1 MSMDTALIRQRFSA
15 ASASYDAE
23 AEAQQH
29 IAAHL
34 WALAAPHIATG
45 AAVLEVGAG
54 TGLLTRLILEAQP
67 RSLTVNDLYISPQ
80 VHELAQEFAEA
91 SGQEHPGQK
100 LPGKEH
106 PAREYPDREQPG
118 SIQCR
123 EGDAEHLDF
132 GGPFDAVL
140 SASTVQWFAD
150 IPAFFAR
157 CAGVLPK
164 GGLLAFSSFLPG
176 NLQEVAE
183 LTGVGLTYG
192 STAQLQGQLASHFDL
207 LAMEQGDVTLHFASP
222 RHVLLHLRH
231 TGVTGIRSVV
241 WGKNSYKD
249 FVARY
254 TARYGNEQG
263 VRLTYRPVYVLAKS
277 KGLLC
282 G

>member
-1 MSMDTALIRQRFSA
+1 MDTALIRQRFSA

-23 AEAQQH
+23 AEAQQY
-29 IAAHL
+29 IAARL
-34 WALAAPHIATG
+34 WALAAPHFPSG
-45 AAVLEVGAG
+45 ADVLEIGAG

-67 RSLTVNDLYISPQ
+67 RSLTVNDLYLSPQ
-80 VHELAQEFAEA
+80 VQELAHQF
-91 SGQEHPGQK
+91 SG
-100 LPGKEH
+100 
-106 PAREYPDREQPG
+106 RV
-118 SIQCR
+118 QCR
-123 EGDAEHLDF
+123 EGDAEHLEF

-157 CAGVLPK
+157 CAGLLPK

-176 NLQEVAE
+176 NLQEVAA
-183 LTGVGLTYG
+183 LTGVGLTYA
-192 STAQLQGQLASHFDL
+192 SAAELQGQLAPNFDL
-207 LAMEQGDVTLHFASP
+207 LAVEQGDVTLHFASP

-254 TARYGNEQG
+254 TARYGNAQG

-277 KGLLC
+277 KGMPC
-282 G
+282 GKP

>member
-1 MSMDTALIRQRFSA
+1 MDTALIRQRFSA

-29 IAAHL
+29 IAARL
-34 WALAAPHIATG
+34 WALAAPHVPSG
-45 AAVLEVGAG
+45 ADVLEIGAG

-67 RSLTVNDLYISPQ
+67 RSLTVNDLYLSPQ
-80 VHELAQEFAEA
+80 VQELAQQF
-91 SGQEHPGQK
+91 SG
-100 LPGKEH
+100 
-106 PAREYPDREQPG
+106 RV
-118 SIQCR
+118 QCR
-123 EGDAEHLDF
+123 VGDAEHLEF

-183 LTGVGLTYG
+183 LTGVGLSY
-192 STAQLQGQLASHFDL
+192 ARAAELQGQLAPHFEL
-207 LAMEQGDVTLHFASP
+207 VAMEQGDVTLHFASP

-241 WGKNSYKD
+241 WGKNSYKE

-254 TARYGNEQG
+254 TARYGNAQG

-277 KGLLC
+277 KGIPC

>member
-1 MSMDTALIRQRFSA
+1 MDTALIRQRFSA

-29 IAAHL
+29 IAARL
-34 WALAAPHIATG
+34 WALAAPHVPSG
-45 AAVLEVGAG
+45 ADVLEIGAG

-67 RSLTVNDLYISPQ
+67 RSLTVNDLYLSPQ
-80 VHELAQEFAEA
+80 VQELAQQF
-91 SGQEHPGQK
+91 SG
-100 LPGKEH
+100 
-106 PAREYPDREQPG
+106 RV
-118 SIQCR
+118 QCR
-123 EGDAEHLDF
+123 EGDAEHLEF

-176 NLQEVAE
+176 NLQEVAA
-183 LTGVGLTYG
+183 LTGVGLTYA
-192 STAQLQGQLASHFDL
+192 SAAELQGQLAPNFDL
-207 LAMEQGDVTLHFASP
+207 LAVEQGDVTLHFASP

-254 TARYGNEQG
+254 TARYGNAQG

-277 KGLLC
+277 KGMPC
-282 G
+282 GKP

>member
-1 MSMDTALIRQRFSA
+1 MDTALIRQRFSA

-29 IAAHL
+29 IAARL
-34 WALAAPHIATG
+34 WALAAPHVPSG
-45 AAVLEVGAG
+45 ADVLEIGAG

-67 RSLTVNDLYISPQ
+67 RSLTVNDLYLSPQ
-80 VHELAQEFAEA
+80 VQELAQQF
-91 SGQEHPGQK
+91 SG
-100 LPGKEH
+100 
-106 PAREYPDREQPG
+106 RV
-118 SIQCR
+118 QCR
-123 EGDAEHLDF
+123 VGDAEHLEF

-176 NLQEVAE
+176 NLQEVAD
-183 LTGVGLTYG
+183 LTGVGLTYA
-192 STAQLQGQLASHFDL
+192 SAAELQGQLAPNFDL
-207 LAMEQGDVTLHFASP
+207 LAVEQGDVTLHFASP

-254 TARYGNEQG
+254 TARYGNAQG

-277 KGLLC
+277 KGMPC
-282 G
+282 GKP

>member
-29 IAAHL
+29 IAARL
-34 WALAAPHIATG
+34 WALAAPHVTSG
-45 AAVLEVGAG
+45 ADVLEIGAG

-80 VHELAQEFAEA
+80 VEGLAQQF
-91 SGQEHPGQK
+91 SG
-100 LPGKEH
+100 
-106 PAREYPDREQPG
+106 RV
-118 SIQCR
+118 QCR
-123 EGDAEHLDF
+123 EGDAEHLEF

-150 IPAFFAR
+150 ISAFFAR

-183 LTGVGLTYG
+183 LTGVGLSY
-192 STAQLQGQLASHFDL
+192 ARAAELQGQLAPHFDL

>member
-91 SGQEHPGQK
+91 SGREQ
-100 LPGKEH
+100 

-118 SIQCR
+118 SVQCR

-140 SASTVQWFAD
+140 SASTVQWFTD

-192 STAQLQGQLASHFDL
+192 STAQLQGQLAPHFDL

>member
-1 MSMDTALIRQRFSA
+1 MDTALIRQRFSA

-29 IAAHL
+29 IAARL
-34 WALAAPHIATG
+34 WALAAPHVPSG
-45 AAVLEVGAG
+45 ADVLEIGAG

-67 RSLTVNDLYISPQ
+67 RSLTVNDLYLSPQ
-80 VHELAQEFAEA
+80 VQELAQQF
-91 SGQEHPGQK
+91 SG
-100 LPGKEH
+100 
-106 PAREYPDREQPG
+106 RV
-118 SIQCR
+118 QCR
-123 EGDAEHLDF
+123 VGDAEHLEF

-183 LTGVGLTYG
+183 LTGVGLSY
-192 STAQLQGQLASHFDL
+192 ARAAELQGQLAPHFDL

-254 TARYGNEQG
+254 TARYGNAQG

-277 KGLLC
+277 KGIPC

>member
-29 IAAHL
+29 IAARL
-34 WALAAPHIATG
+34 WALAAPHLAPG
-45 AAVLEVGAG
+45 AAVLEIGAG
-54 TGLLTRLILEAQP
+54 TGLLTRLVLDAQP

-80 VHELAQEFAEA
+80 VQELVEALAQKN
-91 SGQEHPGQK
+91 PG
-100 LPGKEH
+100 
-106 PAREYPDREQPG
+106 RV
-118 SIQCR
+118 QCR
-123 EGDAEHLDF
+123 EGDAEHLEL

-140 SASTVQWFAD
+140 SASTVQWFTD
-150 IPAFFAR
+150 IAAFFAR
-157 CAGVLPK
+157 CAHVLPK

-183 LTGVGLTYG
+183 LTGVGLAYCSAAELLG
-192 STAQLQGQLASHFDL
+192 HLARHFDL
-207 LAMEQGDVTLHFASP
+207 LAMEQGDITLHFASP
-222 RHVLLHLRH
+222 RDVLLHLRH

-263 VRLTYRPVYVLAKS
+263 VRLTYRPVYVVAAS
-277 KGLLC
+277 KG
-282 G
+282 

>member
-1 MSMDTALIRQRFSA
+1 MDTALIRQRFSA

-29 IAAHL
+29 IAARL
-34 WALAAPHIATG
+34 WALAAPHVTSG
-45 AAVLEVGAG
+45 ADVLEIGAG

-67 RSLTVNDLYISPQ
+67 RSLTVNDLYLSPQ
-80 VHELAQEFAEA
+80 VQELAQQF
-91 SGQEHPGQK
+91 SG
-100 LPGKEH
+100 
-106 PAREYPDREQPG
+106 RV
-118 SIQCR
+118 QCR
-123 EGDAEHLDF
+123 EGDAEHLEF

-176 NLQEVAE
+176 NLQEVAA
-183 LTGVGLTYG
+183 LTGVGLTYA
-192 STAQLQGQLASHFDL
+192 SAAELQGQLAPNFDL
-207 LAMEQGDVTLHFASP
+207 LAVEQGDVTLHFASP

-254 TARYGNEQG
+254 TARYGNAQG

-277 KGLLC
+277 KGMPC
-282 G
+282 GKP

>member
-1 MSMDTALIRQRFSA
+1 MDTALIRQRFSA

-29 IAAHL
+29 IAARL
-34 WALAAPHIATG
+34 WALAAPHIASG
-45 AAVLEVGAG
+45 AAVLEIGAG

-80 VHELAQEFAEA
+80 VEGLAQQF
-91 SGQEHPGQK
+91 SG
-100 LPGKEH
+100 
-106 PAREYPDREQPG
+106 RV
-118 SIQCR
+118 QCR
-123 EGDAEHLDF
+123 EGDAEHLEF

-192 STAQLQGQLASHFDL
+192 STAQLQGQLAPHFDL
-207 LAMEQGDVTLHFASP
+207 LAMEQCDVTLHFASP

>member
-29 IAAHL
+29 IAARL
-34 WALAAPHIATG
+34 WALAAPHVPSG
-45 AAVLEVGAG
+45 ADVLEIGAG
-54 TGLLTRLILEAQP
+54 TGLLTRLSLEAQP
-67 RSLTVNDLYISPQ
+67 RSLTVNDLYLSPQ
-80 VHELAQEFAEA
+80 VQELAHQF
-91 SGQEHPGQK
+91 SG
-100 LPGKEH
+100 
-106 PAREYPDREQPG
+106 RV
-118 SIQCR
+118 QCR
-123 EGDAEHLDF
+123 EGDAEHLEF

-176 NLQEVAE
+176 NLQEVAD
-183 LTGVGLTYG
+183 LTGVGLTYA
-192 STAQLQGQLASHFDL
+192 SAAELQGQLAPNFDL
-207 LAMEQGDVTLHFASP
+207 LAVEQGDVTLHFASP

-263 VRLTYRPVYVLAKS
+263 VRLTYRPVYVLAKC

-282 G
+282 GKP

>member
-1 MSMDTALIRQRFSA
+1 MDTALIRQRFSA

-29 IAAHL
+29 IAARL
-34 WALAAPHIATG
+34 WALAAPHVPSG
-45 AAVLEVGAG
+45 ADVLEIGAG

-67 RSLTVNDLYISPQ
+67 RSLTVNDLYLSPQ
-80 VHELAQEFAEA
+80 VQELAQQF
-91 SGQEHPGQK
+91 SG
-100 LPGKEH
+100 
-106 PAREYPDREQPG
+106 RV
-118 SIQCR
+118 QCR
-123 EGDAEHLDF
+123 EGDAEHLEF

-157 CAGVLPK
+157 CAGLLPK

-176 NLQEVAE
+176 NLQEVAA
-183 LTGVGLTYG
+183 LTGVGLTYA
-192 STAQLQGQLASHFDL
+192 SAAELQGQLAPNFDL
-207 LAMEQGDVTLHFASP
+207 LAVEQGDVTLHFASP

-254 TARYGNEQG
+254 TARYGNAQG

-277 KGLLC
+277 KGMPC
-282 G
+282 GKP

>member
-1 MSMDTALIRQRFSA
+1 MDTALIRQRFSA

-29 IAAHL
+29 IAARL
-34 WALAAPHIATG
+34 WALAAPHLAAG
-45 AAVLEVGAG
+45 ADVLEIGAG

-80 VHELAQEFAEA
+80 VEGLAQQF
-91 SGQEHPGQK
+91 SG
-100 LPGKEH
+100 
-106 PAREYPDREQPG
+106 RV
-118 SIQCR
+118 QCR
-123 EGDAEHLDF
+123 EGDAEHLEF

-157 CAGVLPK
+157 GAGVLPK

-183 LTGVGLTYG
+183 LTGVGLSY
-192 STAQLQGQLASHFDL
+192 ARAAELQGQLAPHFEL
-207 LAMEQGDVTLHFASP
+207 VAMEQGDVTLHFASP

-241 WGKNSYKD
+241 WGKNSYKE

-254 TARYGNEQG
+254 TARYGNAQG

-277 KGLLC
+277 KGIPC
-282 G
+282 GKP

>member
-1 MSMDTALIRQRFSA
+1 MDTALIRQRFSA

-29 IAAHL
+29 IAARL
-34 WALAAPHIATG
+34 WALAAPHVPSG
-45 AAVLEVGAG
+45 ADVLEIGAG

-67 RSLTVNDLYISPQ
+67 RSLTVNDLYLSPQ
-80 VHELAQEFAEA
+80 VQELAQQF
-91 SGQEHPGQK
+91 SG
-100 LPGKEH
+100 
-106 PAREYPDREQPG
+106 RV
-118 SIQCR
+118 QCR
-123 EGDAEHLDF
+123 EGDAEHLEF

-157 CAGVLPK
+157 CAGLLPK

-176 NLQEVAE
+176 NLQEVAA
-183 LTGVGLTYG
+183 LTGVGLTYA
-192 STAQLQGQLASHFDL
+192 SAAELQGQLAPNFDL
-207 LAMEQGDVTLHFASP
+207 LAVEQGDVTLHFASP

-263 VRLTYRPVYVLAKS
+263 VRLTYRPVYVLAKC

-282 G
+282 GKP

>member
-29 IAAHL
+29 IAARL
-34 WALAAPHIATG
+34 WALAAPHVPSG
-45 AAVLEVGAG
+45 ADVLEIGAG

-67 RSLTVNDLYISPQ
+67 RSLTVNDLYLSPQ
-80 VHELAQEFAEA
+80 VQELAQQF
-91 SGQEHPGQK
+91 SG
-100 LPGKEH
+100 
-106 PAREYPDREQPG
+106 RV
-118 SIQCR
+118 QCR
-123 EGDAEHLDF
+123 VGDAEHLEF

-176 NLQEVAE
+176 NLQEVAA
-183 LTGVGLTYG
+183 LTGVGLTYA
-192 STAQLQGQLASHFDL
+192 SAAELQGQLAPNFDL
-207 LAMEQGDVTLHFASP
+207 LAVEQGDVTLHFASP

-254 TARYGNEQG
+254 TARYGNAQG

-277 KGLLC
+277 KGIPC
-282 G
+282 GKP

>member
-1 MSMDTALIRQRFSA
+1 MDTALIRQRFSA

-29 IAAHL
+29 IAARL
-34 WALAAPHIATG
+34 WALAAPHVTSG
-45 AAVLEVGAG
+45 ADVLEIGAG

-67 RSLTVNDLYISPQ
+67 RSLTVNDLYLSPQ
-80 VHELAQEFAEA
+80 VQELAQQF
-91 SGQEHPGQK
+91 SG
-100 LPGKEH
+100 
-106 PAREYPDREQPG
+106 RV
-118 SIQCR
+118 QCR
-123 EGDAEHLDF
+123 EGDAEHLEF

-176 NLQEVAE
+176 NLQEVAA
-183 LTGVGLTYG
+183 LTGVGLTYA
-192 STAQLQGQLASHFDL
+192 SAAELQGQLAPNFDL
-207 LAMEQGDVTLHFASP
+207 LAVEQGDVTLHFASP

-254 TARYGNEQG
+254 TARYGNAQG

-277 KGLLC
+277 KEMPC
-282 G
+282 GKP

>member
-23 AEAQQH
+23 AEAQQQ

-34 WALAAPHIATG
+34 WALAAPHIAAG

-91 SGQEHPGQK
+91 SDREQPAREHPGSEQ
-100 LPGKEH
+100 PCS
-106 PAREYPDREQPG
+106 EQPG

-140 SASTVQWFAD
+140 SASTVQWFAN
-150 IPAFFAR
+150 IQAFFAR

>member
-34 WALAAPHIATG
+34 WALAAPHIATW

-67 RSLTVNDLYISPQ
+67 NSLTVNDLYISPQ
-80 VHELAQEFAEA
+80 VHELAKEFAEA
-91 SGQEHPGQK
+91 SGQK
-100 LPGKEH
+100 FPGKEH
-106 PAREYPDREQPG
+106 PGRV
-118 SIQCR
+118 QCH

-140 SASTVQWFAD
+140 SASTVQWFTD

-192 STAQLQGQLASHFDL
+192 SAVQLQGQLAPHFDL
-207 LAMEQGDVTLHFASP
+207 LAMEQSDVTLHFASP

-254 TARYGNEQG
+254 IARYGNEQG
-263 VRLTYRPVYVLAKS
+263 VRLTYRPVYVVAANRATP
-277 KGLLC
+277 
-282 G
+282 

>member
-1 MSMDTALIRQRFSA
+1 MDTALIRQRFSA

-29 IAAHL
+29 IAARL
-34 WALAAPHIATG
+34 WALAAPHVPSG
-45 AAVLEVGAG
+45 ADVLEIGAG

-67 RSLTVNDLYISPQ
+67 RSLTVNDLYLSPQ
-80 VHELAQEFAEA
+80 VQELAQQF
-91 SGQEHPGQK
+91 SG
-100 LPGKEH
+100 
-106 PAREYPDREQPG
+106 RV
-118 SIQCR
+118 QCR
-123 EGDAEHLDF
+123 VGDAEHLEF
-132 GGPFDAVL
+132 VGPFDAVL

-176 NLQEVAE
+176 NLQEVAA
-183 LTGVGLTYG
+183 LTGVGLTYA
-192 STAQLQGQLASHFDL
+192 SAAELQGQLAPNFDL
-207 LAMEQGDVTLHFASP
+207 LAVEQGDVTLHFASP

-254 TARYGNEQG
+254 TARYGNAQG

-277 KGLLC
+277 KGMPC
-282 G
+282 GKP

>member
-1 MSMDTALIRQRFSA
+1 MDTALIRQRFSA

-29 IAAHL
+29 IAARL
-34 WALAAPHIATG
+34 WALAAPHVPSG
-45 AAVLEVGAG
+45 ADVLEIGAG

-67 RSLTVNDLYISPQ
+67 RSLTVNDLYLSPQ
-80 VHELAQEFAEA
+80 VQELAQQF
-91 SGQEHPGQK
+91 SG
-100 LPGKEH
+100 
-106 PAREYPDREQPG
+106 RV
-118 SIQCR
+118 QCR
-123 EGDAEHLDF
+123 VGDAEHLEF

-157 CAGVLPK
+157 CAGLLPK

-176 NLQEVAE
+176 NLQEVAA
-183 LTGVGLTYG
+183 LTGVGLTYA
-192 STAQLQGQLASHFDL
+192 SAAELQGQLAPNFDL
-207 LAMEQGDVTLHFASP
+207 LAVEQGDVTLHFASP

-254 TARYGNEQG
+254 TARYGNAQG

-277 KGLLC
+277 KGMPC
-282 G
+282 GKP

>member
-29 IAAHL
+29 IAARL
-34 WALAAPHIATG
+34 WALAAPHVTSG
-45 AAVLEVGAG
+45 ADVLEIGAG

-67 RSLTVNDLYISPQ
+67 RSLTVNDLYLSPQ
-80 VHELAQEFAEA
+80 VQELAQQF
-91 SGQEHPGQK
+91 SG
-100 LPGKEH
+100 
-106 PAREYPDREQPG
+106 RV
-118 SIQCR
+118 QCR
-123 EGDAEHLDF
+123 EGDAEHLEF

-157 CAGVLPK
+157 GAGVLPK

-183 LTGVGLTYG
+183 LTGVGLSYA
-192 STAQLQGQLASHFDL
+192 SAAELQGQLAPHFDL

-254 TARYGNEQG
+254 TARYGNAQG

-277 KGLLC
+277 KEMPC
-282 G
+282 GKP

>member
-1 MSMDTALIRQRFSA
+1 MDTALIRQRFSA

-29 IAAHL
+29 IAARL
-34 WALAAPHIATG
+34 WALAAPHVPSG
-45 AAVLEVGAG
+45 ADVLEIGAG
-54 TGLLTRLILEAQP
+54 TGLLTRLILGAQP
-67 RSLTVNDLYISPQ
+67 RSLTVNDLYLSPQ
-80 VHELAQEFAEA
+80 VQELAQQF
-91 SGQEHPGQK
+91 SG
-100 LPGKEH
+100 
-106 PAREYPDREQPG
+106 RV
-118 SIQCR
+118 QCR
-123 EGDAEHLDF
+123 EGDAEHLEF

-183 LTGVGLTYG
+183 LTGVGLSY
-192 STAQLQGQLASHFDL
+192 ARAAELQGQLAPHFEL
-207 LAMEQGDVTLHFASP
+207 VAMEQGDVTLHFASP

-241 WGKNSYKD
+241 WGKNSYKE

-254 TARYGNEQG
+254 TARYGNGQG

-277 KGLLC
+277 KGMPC
-282 G
+282 GKP

>member
-29 IAAHL
+29 IAARL
-34 WALAAPHIATG
+34 WALAAPHIASG
-45 AAVLEVGAG
+45 AAVLEIGAG

-67 RSLTVNDLYISPQ
+67 RSLTVNDLYLSPQ
-80 VHELAQEFAEA
+80 VQELAQQF
-91 SGQEHPGQK
+91 SG
-100 LPGKEH
+100 
-106 PAREYPDREQPG
+106 RV
-118 SIQCR
+118 QCR
-123 EGDAEHLDF
+123 VGDAEHLEF

-176 NLQEVAE
+176 NLQEVAA
-183 LTGVGLTYG
+183 LTGVGLTYA
-192 STAQLQGQLASHFDL
+192 SAAELQGQLAPNFDL
-207 LAMEQGDVTLHFASP
+207 LAVEQGDVTLHFASP

-254 TARYGNEQG
+254 TARYGNAQG

-277 KGLLC
+277 KGIPC

>member
-29 IAAHL
+29 IATHL

-80 VHELAQEFAEA
+80 VHELVEVSAQER
-91 SGQEHPGQK
+91 S
-100 LPGKEH
+100 
-106 PAREYPDREQPG
+106 ARV
-118 SIQCR
+118 QCR
-123 EGDAEHLDF
+123 EGDAEQLDF
-132 GGPFDAVL
+132 GGPFDAML

-192 STAQLQGQLASHFDL
+192 SAAQLQGQLAPHFDL
-207 LAMEQGDVTLHFASP
+207 LAMEQGDITLRFASP

-241 WGKNSYKD
+241 WGKNSYKN

-282 G
+282 GKP

>member
-29 IAAHL
+29 IAARL
-34 WALAAPHIATG
+34 WALAAPHIAPG
-45 AAVLEVGAG
+45 AAVLEIGAG
-54 TGLLTRLILEAQP
+54 TGLLTRLVLDAQP

-80 VHELAQEFAEA
+80 VQELVQALAAESA
-91 SGQEHPGQK
+91 HEHP
-100 LPGKEH
+100 
-106 PAREYPDREQPG
+106 RTV
-118 SIQCR
+118 QCL
-123 EGDAEHLDF
+123 EGNAEHLEF

-150 IPAFFAR
+150 LAAFFAR

-183 LTGVGLTYG
+183 LTGVGLAY
-192 STAQLQGQLASHFDL
+192 SSAAELQAWLAPHFDL
-207 LAMEQGDVTLHFASP
+207 LAMEQGDTTLHFASP
-222 RHVLLHLRH
+222 RDVLLHLRH

-241 WGKNSYKD
+241 WGKNSYRD
-249 FVARY
+249 FVARSS
-254 TARYGNEQG
+254 ARYGDEQG
-263 VRLTYRPVYVLAKS
+263 VRLTYRPVYVVAVC
-277 KGLLC
+277 KGLRLC
-282 G
+282 INVGCKPERRVRSACF

>member
-1 MSMDTALIRQRFSA
+1 MDTALIRQRFSA

-29 IAAHL
+29 IAARL
-34 WALAAPHIATG
+34 WALAAPHVPSG
-45 AAVLEVGAG
+45 ADVLEIGAG

-67 RSLTVNDLYISPQ
+67 RSLTVNDLYLSPQ
-80 VHELAQEFAEA
+80 VQELAQQF
-91 SGQEHPGQK
+91 SG
-100 LPGKEH
+100 
-106 PAREYPDREQPG
+106 RV
-118 SIQCR
+118 QCR
-123 EGDAEHLDF
+123 EGDAEHLEF

-176 NLQEVAE
+176 NLQEVAD
-183 LTGVGLTYG
+183 LTGVGLTYA
-192 STAQLQGQLASHFDL
+192 SAAELQGQLAPNFDL
-207 LAMEQGDVTLHFASP
+207 LAVEQGDVTLHFASP

-254 TARYGNEQG
+254 TARYGNAQG

-277 KGLLC
+277 KGMPC
-282 G
+282 GKP

>member
-80 VHELAQEFAEA
+80 VHELVEVSAQER
-91 SGQEHPGQK
+91 S
-100 LPGKEH
+100 
-106 PAREYPDREQPG
+106 ARV
-118 SIQCR
+118 QCR

-140 SASTVQWFAD
+140 SASTVQWFVD
-150 IPAFFAR
+150 IPAFFTR

-192 STAQLQGQLASHFDL
+192 SAAQLQGQLAPHFDL
-207 LAMEQGDVTLHFASP
+207 LAMEQGDITLRFASP

-241 WGKNSYKD
+241 WGKNSYKN

-282 G
+282 GKP

>member
-91 SGQEHPGQK
+91 S
-100 LPGKEH
+100 
-106 PAREYPDREQPG
+106 DREQPAREHPG
-118 SIQCR
+118 SEQPGSVQYR

-192 STAQLQGQLASHFDL
+192 SAAQLQGQLAPNFDL

-249 FVARY
+249 FVACY

>member
-1 MSMDTALIRQRFSA
+1 MDTALIRQRFSA

-29 IAAHL
+29 IAARL
-34 WALAAPHIATG
+34 WALAAPHLAAG
-45 AAVLEVGAG
+45 ADVLEIGAG

-67 RSLTVNDLYISPQ
+67 RSLTVNDLYLSPQ
-80 VHELAQEFAEA
+80 VQELAQQF
-91 SGQEHPGQK
+91 SG
-100 LPGKEH
+100 
-106 PAREYPDREQPG
+106 RV
-118 SIQCR
+118 QCR
-123 EGDAEHLDF
+123 EGDAEHLEF

-176 NLQEVAE
+176 NLQEVAA
-183 LTGVGLTYG
+183 LTGVGLTYA
-192 STAQLQGQLASHFDL
+192 SAAELQGQLAPNFDL
-207 LAMEQGDVTLHFASP
+207 LAVEQGDVTLHFASP

-254 TARYGNEQG
+254 TARYGNAQG

-277 KGLLC
+277 KGMPC
-282 G
+282 GKP

>member
-1 MSMDTALIRQRFSA
+1 MDTALIRQRFSA

-29 IAAHL
+29 IAARL
-34 WALAAPHIATG
+34 WALAAPHITSG
-45 AAVLEVGAG
+45 AAVLEIGAG

-67 RSLTVNDLYISPQ
+67 RSLTANDLYISPQ
-80 VHELAQEFAEA
+80 VKELAQQF
-91 SGQEHPGQK
+91 SG
-100 LPGKEH
+100 
-106 PAREYPDREQPG
+106 RV
-118 SIQCR
+118 QCR
-123 EGDAEHLDF
+123 EGDAEHLEF

-150 IPAFFAR
+150 IPAFFVR

-183 LTGVGLTYG
+183 LTGVGLSY
-192 STAQLQGQLASHFDL
+192 ARAAELQGQLAPHFDL

-241 WGKNSYKD
+241 WGKNSYKE

-254 TARYGNEQG
+254 TARYGNAQG

-277 KGLLC
+277 KGIPC